1 MTKYVG
7 LDVSMKETS
16 ICVVDA
22 ADKITAEGKVAST
35 PEAIAAFVAR
45 HAPDAER
52 IGLETGSMSGWLWRG
67 MARRGLPVIL
77 IDARHAHA
85 GLKLQLNKTDR
96 KDAQGLARIMRAGW
110 YKEVHVRAPQSQ
122 QARHLL
128 ASRSLLVTQRID
140 LENQVRGLLK
150 GYGLVV
156 GQVGQKGFG
165 PRTLEL
171 IGDEPALQAVIGPLL
186 AVREVLRRQIATLHK
201 QALAGARRDP
211 VTRRL
216 MTLPGVGAITA
227 LAFRATIDDPRRFR
241 NARTVGAYL
250 GLTPRRYA
258 SGEINRMGRISKC
271 GDRVTR
277 TCLFQAANVL
287 LCRVTRWCALKAWA
301 QRLKTRV
308 GHKKAVVA
316 LARKI
321 AVVLTRMWRDGTSF
335 RWTRQP
341 HEQPHNQAAA

>member
-16 ICVVDA
+16 ICVVDG
-22 ADKITAEGKVAST
+22 ADKIVAEGKVASS
-35 PEAIAAFVAR
+35 PEAIAGFVAR

-52 IGLETGSMSGWLWRG
+52 IGLETGSLSGWLWRG

-96 KDAQGLARIMRAGW
+96 KDAQGLARIVRTGW
-110 YKEVHVRAPQSQ
+110 YKEVHVRAPESQ

-128 ASRSLLVTQRID
+128 AGRALLVAQRVD
-140 LENQVRGLLK
+140 LENQLRGLLK

-156 GQVGQKGFG
+156 GRVGQKGFG
-165 PRTLEL
+165 PRVEEL

-186 AVREVLRRQIATLHK
+186 AVRAVLRRQIAALHK
-201 QALAGARRDP
+201 QALSQAQGDP

-227 LAFRATIDDPRRFR
+227 LAFRATIDDPWRFK
-241 NARTVGAYL
+241 NARAVGAYL

-258 SGEINRMGRISKC
+258 SGEIDRRGRISKC

-277 TCLFQAANVL
+277 TCLYQAANVL
-287 LCRVTRWCALKAWA
+287 LCRTTRWCALKAWA
-301 QRLKTRV
+301 LRLKKRV
-308 GHKKAVVA
+308 GHRKAAVA

-321 AVVLTRMWRDGTSF
+321 AVVLICMWRDGTGF
-335 RWTRQP
+335 RWTRPPHQQP
-341 HEQPHNQAAA
+341 DTQAAA

>member
-16 ICVVDA
+16 ICVVDE
-22 ADKITAEGKVAST
+22 ADKITAEGKVASS
-35 PEAIAAFVAR
+35 PEAIAGYVAR
-45 HAPDAER
+45 HAPAAAR
-52 IGLETGSMSGWLWRG
+52 IGLETGSQSSWLWRG
-67 MARRGLPVIL
+67 LKRLGLPVVL

-96 KDAQGLARIMRAGW
+96 KDAQGLARIMRTGW
-110 YKEVHVRAPQSQ
+110 YKEVHVRSPESQ
-122 QARHLL
+122 QARQLL
-128 ASRSLLVTQRID
+128 ASRSLLVAQRMD

-165 PRTLEL
+165 PRVEEL
-171 IGDEPALQAVIGPLL
+171 IGDEPVLQAVIGPLL
-186 AVREVLRRQIATLHK
+186 AVRAVLRRQIATLHK

-227 LAFRATIDDPRRFR
+227 LAFRATIDDPRRFA
-241 NARTVGAYL
+241 NARAVGAYL

-258 SGEINRMGRISKC
+258 SGEIERMGRISKC

-277 TCLFQAANVL
+277 TALFQAANVL
-287 LCRVTRWCALKAWA
+287 LCRVTRWSALKVWA
-301 QRLKTRV
+301 LRLKKRV
-308 GHKKAVVA
+308 GHRKAVVA

-321 AVVLTRMWRDGTSF
+321 AVVLTCMWRDGTSF
-335 RWTRQP
+335 RWSKQQ
-341 HEQPHNQAAA
+341 HDQAAA

>member
-1 MTKYVG
+1 MSEYVG

-16 ICVVDA
+16 ICVVDR
-22 ADKITAEGKVAST
+22 ADRIVAEGKVAST
-35 PEAIAAFVAR
+35 PEAVAAFVAR

-52 IGLETGSMSGWLWRG
+52 IGLETGSLSGWLWRG

-110 YKEVHVRAPQSQ
+110 YKEVHVRSLESQ
-122 QARHLL
+122 QARQLL
-128 ASRSLLVTQRID
+128 AGRSLLVAQRVD

-150 GYGLVV
+150 GYGLLV
-156 GQVGQKGFG
+156 GRVGQKGFA
-165 PRTLEL
+165 PRVEEL
-171 IGDEPALQAVIGPLL
+171 TGDEPALQAVIGPLL
-186 AVREVLRRQIATLHK
+186 AVRAVLRRQIAALHK
-201 QALAGARRDP
+201 QALSQAQQDTVAQ
-211 VTRRL
+211 RL

-227 LAFRATIDDPRRFR
+227 LAFRATIDDPGRFK
-241 NARTVGAYL
+241 NARAVGAYL

-258 SGEINRMGRISKC
+258 SGEIDRMGRISKC
-271 GDRVTR
+271 GDRVAR
-277 TCLFQAANVL
+277 TCLYQAANVL
-287 LCRVTRWCALKAWA
+287 LCRTTRWCALRAWA

-308 GHKKAVVA
+308 GHRKAVVA

-321 AVVLTRMWRDGTSF
+321 AVVLTRMWRDEADF
-335 RWTRQP
+335 RWTKQQHDR
-341 HEQPHNQAAA
+341 AAA